1 MMSETKFTSGE
12 WIILKHSS
20 YIDIGVGKKF
30 INEGML
36 EEKVCMGVSFNQV
49 ANAHLISQAPAMY
62 AMIETLIENYRLAN
76 EVLVSEGYESRFD
89 QDSELV
95 NLLLAK
101 CRGE

>member
-62 AMIETLIENYRLAN
+62 ELLDRISKGL
-76 EVLVSEGYESRFD
+76 EVWSMEEAI
-89 QDSELV
+89 
-95 NLLLAK
+95 LLLAK
-101 CRGE
+101 ARGE